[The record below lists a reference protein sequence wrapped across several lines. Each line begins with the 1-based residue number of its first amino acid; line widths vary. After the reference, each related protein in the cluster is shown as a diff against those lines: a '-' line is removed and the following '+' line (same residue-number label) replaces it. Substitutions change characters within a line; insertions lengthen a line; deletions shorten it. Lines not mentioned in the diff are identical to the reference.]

1 MRRCKP
7 ICHPG
12 SQVALVWYKFP
23 VNDWWPSAAHQLA
36 GRGGT
41 EAGMRSNGIPDRIAS
56 MALLGKLRHLVLHCT
71 PACHCHCPILPALGN
86 ALDQSW

>member
-1 MRRCKP
+1 VIALLVP
-7 ICHPG
+7 VAPG

-41 EAGMRSNGIPDRIAS
+41 EAGMRSNGIPDLKIRCVISAMNRIEE
-56 MALLGKLRHLVLHCT
+56 G
-71 PACHCHCPILPALGN
+71 I
-86 ALDQSW
+86 